1 MGKGFNPESMNS
13 TKVQNPQRYG
23 GAHSAYM
30 VQISGVHDTH
40 EEHELG
46 HADGRGSVRVGE

>member
-1 MGKGFNPESMNS
+1 MNR

-23 GAHSAYM
+23 GAQSAQR

-46 HADGRGSVRVGE
+46 HADGWGSVRVGE

>member
-1 MGKGFNPESMNS
+1 MNS
-13 TKVQNPQRYG
+13 TKVQNPWRYG
-23 GAHSAYM
+23 GAHSAQR

-46 HADGRGSVRVGE
+46 HVDGRGSVRVGE

>member
-1 MGKGFNPESMNS
+1 MNR
-13 TKVQNPQRYG
+13 TKVQNPWCYG
-23 GAHSAYM
+23 GAHSAQR
-30 VQISGVHDTH
+30 VHISGAHDTP